1 MEKKNKK
8 LTINIKNN
16 TLKRPKSRPL
26 TSKNINK
33 INQNKSYKNI
43 EPALEESKT
52 KNKFSKNESKGNIL
66 YKNKSNESLKDEIQ
80 KLLILIFYYE
90 KTVNSNKNKIFSCK
104 DTFYLVNPNWIND
117 FKKHYNYQ
125 GFFDILNN
133 YYKQNNDINYF
144 DVDNVIN
151 DIKSKIKD
159 ININKLNLSEDLLNK
174 EKIRPPLEQKFKVK
188 YYKISFIIPSKI
200 MNLIKKLFTNNEQPF
215 QSTEVFFK
223 NDNIYIIESN
233 NIYIGNLN
241 NQLSFSPKYIFS
253 YNSID
258 LIGEEKSKKNL
269 DFIEDYIKM
278 NKCKHL
284 SSDKEQYLKN
294 QNDETIGKLIILNN
308 DSGSVKDRAKKFEK
322 RNVQKNDMNEEF
334 FRTIKNTPKKN
345 KIIKKPF
352 MKEEKPNDKSYIITK
367 EKEKNLE
374 SNNMQNNNQKL
385 IDEINKLKE
394 DNNKKDDEIKKLKE
408 EIQKQK
414 NDEIIFEN
422 NKLKKELN
430 ETKIQLKQLR
440 KENEKL
446 KNFINEKE
454 KKLNEVNE
462 LNIIKQKDK
471 LNQNENKNKDYK
483 NIIDVKENQ
492 KMMQDNNELINTMDY
507 LKVHCLNKK
516 KSIINNN
523 RNINFNFTEYNEECS
538 NLDIGFNLN
547 NSLNKTYQIP
557 NTEDNEKFSKFAHG
571 GNSEISQYKSYKTP
585 NTSEIINKNDKKIH
599 YLNIVLEFLSLKLGD
614 YFLNSKTIDIIR
626 ENNNNQYQLSNEF
639 LKYIQNLDKNSKEM
653 NSSSILKI
661 IENIDKN
668 LEYNYNLKNIISTI
682 LEQLHKELKKEN
694 VIKEIL
700 PGKNKEETDL
710 QAFLREFQKETSKI
724 TDLFTGFIEKVIQCN
739 VNLIIDINKIYELEK
754 YNYLIIGKKC
764 IKNKVTNLSECLF
777 NYNQVKTFT
786 EEVGKESKCKI
797 CKGMCPKTFYSYYYS
812 NPNNLILILDIE
824 NENSNEDIKVKFEE
838 KLTLNNKKSEDNYN
852 LSAVITQIG
861 IDRQN
866 IVLSYKKDNNWYRY
880 NNEGKKLINN
890 IQKEVIDFEHPLV
903 LLYEKN

>member
-8 LTINIKNN
+8 LTINIKKN

-125 GFFDILNN
+125 RFFDILNN
-133 YYKQNNDINYF
+133 YYKQNNGINYF
-144 DVDNVIN
+144 NVDSVIN

-159 ININKLNLSEDLLNK
+159 IKINKLNLSEDLLNK

-200 MNLIKKLFTNNEQPF
+200 MNLIIKLFTNKEQPF

-258 LIGEEKSKKNL
+258 LIGEEKSKINL
-269 DFIEDYIKM
+269 NSIEDYIKM

-394 DNNKKDDEIKKLKE
+394 DNIKKDDEIKILRE

-430 ETKIQLKQLR
+430 QAKIQLEQLR

-446 KNFINEKE
+446 KKLINEKD
-454 KKLNEVNE
+454 KKLKEVNE
-462 LNIIKQKDK
+462 LNKNLIIEKNELKNRLNQKD
-471 LNQNENKNKDYK
+471 NEK
-483 NIIDVKENQ
+483 VNQ
-492 KMMQDNNELINTMDY
+492 KIIQNNNELINTMY
-507 LKVHCLNKK
+507 FLEKYNLNK
-516 KSIINNN
+516 INNN
-523 RNINFNFTEYNEECS
+523 NQNINYNFKEFIEKRS
-538 NLDIGFNLN
+538 KLDLEGNLN
-547 NSLNKTYQIP
+547 NSQNKTY
-557 NTEDNEKFSKFAHG
+557 
-571 GNSEISQYKSYKTP
+571 EIQ
-585 NTSEIINKNDKKIH
+585 NLEGIDENDKKIH
-599 YLNIVLEFLSLKLGD
+599 YLNVVLKCLSQILSI
-614 YFLNSKTIDIIR
+614 YFLKEKNINRIR
-626 ENNNNQYQLSNEF
+626 NNGQLQLSNQF
-639 LKYIQNLDKNSKEM
+639 LIYVQNSGNKNKKDS
-653 NSSSILKI
+653 NSSTILMI

-668 LEYNYNLKNIISTI
+668 LKYNYYLINIISI
-682 LEQLHKELKKEN
+682 IFDQLHKELKKEN
-694 VIKEIL
+694 EPINIDGFPFNNNREKEDFNTFFRQF
-700 PGKNKEETDL
+700 G
-710 QAFLREFQKETSKI
+710 KETSIVSDK
-724 TDLFTGFIEKVIQCN
+724 FTGFMEKN
-739 VNLIIDINKIYELEK
+739 IICPDSNINKSTYEFNK
-754 YNYLIIGKKC
+754 YNYLIFEIQKY
-764 IKNKVTNLSECLF
+764 KNKYNITNKVINLDECFIYYRKDRSVREEEKSE
-777 NYNQVKTFT
+777 
-786 EEVGKESKCKI
+786 CKI
-797 CKGMCPKTFYSYYYS
+797 CNEMCQKYFISDYFS
-812 NPNNLILILDIE
+812 NPNFLILILDKG
-824 NENSNEDIKVKFEE
+824 NENLNEEIKVKFGEQ
-838 KLTLNNKKSEDNYN
+838 LTLKSKLSEDNYN
-852 LSAVITQIG
+852 LYTVITQIG
-861 IDRQN
+861 MDRQN
-866 IVLSYKKDNNWYRY
+866 IVASYKSNHDNNWYRY
-880 NNEGKKLINN
+880 NNENEKPIKDV
-890 IQKEVIDFEHPLV
+890 QKEVIDFEHPL
-903 LLYEKN
+903 LLIYKIN